1 MPPENLEKQDTHLKN
16 ALKKI
21 SIRLIPWVFV
31 LYIIAFIDR
40 SNMGFAIPGME
51 SQLAISA
58 AVAGLAGG
66 IFFFGYFVFQI
77 PGTYL
82 VHKHGAKIMIFI
94 FLLAWGIFAIINGLV
109 QNATQ
114 LYIMRFLIGFAE
126 GAFFP
131 GVIYYLS
138 IWFPSKQ
145 RAAAVAMFM
154 AAIPVSQIIAGPI
167 SGEIVSLLGWRY
179 VFFIEGIP
187 AVIFAFLTF
196 FYLTNRPIDA
206 RWLPREEKD
215 ALMSK
220 LKKENEEIEKNRGK
234 YKFTQAFK
242 DPKSILLVIAYF
254 FWMIELYAVSI
265 WMPDILLL
273 GEKKGIV
280 NAGIGV
286 GIIWFIGLIA
296 MVIWGRHSDKK
307 EERIHHTG
315 IGFVIGLIG
324 GIISMY
330 SLDNFYLLAI
340 GLTLLVIGILV
351 PFGPFW
357 AIPTKYLT
365 AGAAAVTIG
374 LINSIGNLGGFVGPY
389 AIGYV
394 KTATG
399 NFILAY
405 SLFAIFFA
413 ISVIAIYVLKFY
425 DRKL

>member
-1 MPPENLEKQDTHLKN
+1 
-16 ALKKI
+16 
-21 SIRLIPWVFV
+21 
-31 LYIIAFIDR
+31 
-40 SNMGFAIPGME
+40 
-51 SQLAISA
+51 
-58 AVAGLAGG
+58 
-66 IFFFGYFVFQI
+66 
-77 PGTYL
+77 
-82 VHKHGAKIMIFI
+82 
-94 FLLAWGIFAIINGLV
+94 
-109 QNATQ
+109 
-114 LYIMRFLIGFAE
+114 
-126 GAFFP
+126 
-131 GVIYYLS
+131 
-138 IWFPSKQ
+138 
-145 RAAAVAMFM
+145 
-154 AAIPVSQIIAGPI
+154 
-167 SGEIVSLLGWRY
+167 
-179 VFFIEGIP
+179 
-187 AVIFAFLTF
+187 
-196 FYLTNRPIDA
+196 
-206 RWLPREEKD
+206 
-215 ALMSK
+215 MSK
-220 LKKENEEIEKNRGK
+220 LKNENEEIEKNRGK